1 MAKKEVVARIKLH
14 IPAGKATPA
23 PPIGPTLS
31 PHGIPLPKFCNAFND
46 KTKDQAGMII
56 PTVITVYKDRS
67 YDFILKSP
75 LTSVLLKRAAGI
87 VKASGVPNKEK
98 IGKVTMDDIK
108 KIAEIKMADLNAE
121 DIENAMKIIM
131 GTAKS
136 MGIEVFEKK

>member
-108 KIAEIKMADLNAE
+108 KIAEIKMVDLNAE

-136 MGIEVFEKK
+136 MGIEVVEKK

>member
-108 KIAEIKMADLNAE
+108 KIAKIKMVDLNAE

-136 MGIEVFEKK
+136 MGIEVVEKK